1 MSFMLTAVALAALL
15 AGQQA
20 EKPIVPISLTTVEGK
35 QVTVPDPNAKA
46 TVLVFLLTDCPIA
59 NRYAPELK
67 RIEKD
72 YAEKDVKFLR
82 VYVYA
87 EATIESIKLHTKQFD
102 YKWPAIHDFDHK
114 LVKAVDARVTP
125 EVAVLTPDG
134 KLQYKGRI
142 DDWYIE
148 HGRLREL
155 DYRKDLRIALD
166 ELLNGE
172 QVSVPRTPAIGC
184 FIEITD

>member
-1 MSFMLTAVALAALL
+1 MLTAIALAAVL
-15 AGQQA
+15 AEQQA
-20 EKPIVPISLTTVEGK
+20 EKPVAPVNLTTIEGK
-35 QVTVPDPNAKA
+35 RFTVPDPKAKA

-72 YAEKDVKFLR
+72 YVEKDVKFLR

-87 EATIESIKLHTKQFD
+87 DATLDSIKEHTKEFD
-102 YKWPAIHDFDHK
+102 YKWPAVQDK
-114 LVKAVDARVTP
+114 EKVLVKAVDAKVTP
-125 EVAVLTPDG
+125 EVALITPDG
-134 KLQYKGRI
+134 KIQYKGRI

-155 DYRKDLRIALD
+155 DYRHDLRIALD
-166 ELLNGE
+166 EVLNG
-172 QVSVPRTPAIGC
+172 QPVSVPRTPAIGC
-184 FIEITD
+184 FIET